1 MFLFRH
7 KGWISHSSLHSV
19 KDCLNLPECLTTL
32 LWKWWHV
39 FSFTDSDYWWC
50 FTSFED
56 NVFLV
61 PQSNRAQ
68 ACIGTFFETEHLRG
82 AWQYNPPL
90 QWNSQGKNS
99 SLVHNILSVNI
110 FKFLFFL
117 FIQVTKGQGQRPLL
131 LPLFVI
137 KFLFTNLH
145 IFYYIRIFST
155 ALTWLIRWHMTILTS
170 LFEE

>member
-7 KGWISHSSLHSV
+7 EGWISHSSLHSV

-90 QWNSQGKNS
+90 QWNSQGKNI

-110 FKFLFFL
+110 FLNFYFFYLFKS
-117 FIQVTKGQGQRPLL
+117 QRAKGHCCCHYLL
-131 LPLFVI
+131 LNFCLQI
-137 KFLFTNLH
+137 YTS
-145 IFYYIRIFST
+145 YYIRIFST